1 MAQKNDET
9 FKSIQMRQNVENEEA
24 RRQFRVNDLR
34 DETNKAKFEDL
45 DGDIDDAF
53 TRMDEMD
60 KKEEE
65 RVNNLSNKF
74 EDKFQLLQN

>member
-1 MAQKNDET
+1 
-9 FKSIQMRQNVENEEA
+9 MRQNVENEEA
-24 RRQFRVNDLR
+24 RRQFRVNDMR

-53 TRMDEMD
+53 ARMDEMD

-65 RVNNLSNKF
+65 RVTNLSTKF
-74 EDKFQLLQN
+74 EDKF